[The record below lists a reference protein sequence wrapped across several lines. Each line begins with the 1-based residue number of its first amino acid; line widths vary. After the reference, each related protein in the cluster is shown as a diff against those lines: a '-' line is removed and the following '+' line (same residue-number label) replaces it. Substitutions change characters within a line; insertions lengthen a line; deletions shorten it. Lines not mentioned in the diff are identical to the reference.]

1 MMHRSPSRPQCKK
14 MKCAIMETQKKKE
27 EKIEWFAIK
36 THQDFRAEEQLTP
49 LCDDLLFPK
58 EEVKLP
64 GKKSRTRAIIP
75 RVLFIKTTR
84 SRALQLEQAGRKQ
97 PELSVP
103 FWIYRYPKDNEIQ
116 VIPPSSI
123 TLLRLLTA
131 SDTTRCEIFTKT
143 DFKEN
148 QRVRIIG
155 GPFQGYEGSVTRV
168 KKDRHVIVK
177 IEGVCMVMLPFIH
190 PDLLQ
195 IID

>member
-14 MKCAIMETQKKKE
+14 KKCTIMETQKKKE